1 MSRNALVYP
10 HTLSPFV
17 RRWVLSSFFLCLMHS
32 FFFLL
37 TVPFLPPFRR
47 VLSLLA
53 FSNTILRAHEFMLTL
68 FTIYSFAVFQIDLL
82 YALRYCSL
90 QQNGYC
96 YFHFEQYSEIQS
108 WFKIFIFYM
117 IAFRRSRN
125 YKVLLI
131 ATQKSNINNIWIDQ
145 SIKAPQ
151 IRSCSV

>member
-1 MSRNALVYP
+1 MSRNVFVYP

-17 RRWVLSSFFLCLMHS
+17 RRWVLSSFFFCIIHS

-82 YALRYCSL
+82 YALRYNSL
-90 QQNGYC
+90 QR
-96 YFHFEQYSEIQS
+96 HFDNNNLPQKRKPTLAEVGREC
-108 WFKIFIFYM
+108 F
-117 IAFRRSRN
+117 FRPLFTG
-125 YKVLLI
+125 V
-131 ATQKSNINNIWIDQ
+131 
-145 SIKAPQ
+145 P
-151 IRSCSV
+151 